1 MTMTQGRVQ
10 RRENRPARR
19 VKAAEQVKSGAAQR
33 AYAKRRSREGAPA
46 LPRTGEPVLAGR
58 IPFVATILALL
69 GCGLALTLLLT
80 TRATEDSYELGEAR
94 RANQQLS
101 DERDALARDVA
112 AAASAPELASR
123 ARELGMIPARDPA
136 RLVIGPNG
144 EVIVVG
150 DPTPAAGSPA
160 PPLNTLPPTP
170 GTPPPNLSQAQGE
183 RVVPVT
189 TTPAAP
195 PAANQNPAIQA
206 APQPTPAAPPNQQPS
221 TAPVN
226 EGAPQPPA
234 APVNEGAPQPP
245 AAPVNN
251 EGAPPPPAAPADQPA
266 PQQVP
271 PAPEAPAA
279 AQPAPQDPVASAPQ
293 QVQQPPQA
301 PLPVTPNPVQAT
313 PAPALQGV
321 PR

>member
-1 MTMTQGRVQ
+1 MQ

-80 TRATEDSYELGEAR
+80 TRATEDSYELGAAR
-94 RANQQLS
+94 RVNQQLS
-101 DERDALARDVA
+101 DERDALQREVA
-112 AAASAPELASR
+112 AADSAPVLASR

-170 GTPPPNLSQAQGE
+170 GAPPPNLSQAQGE

-195 PAANQNPAIQA
+195 PPAANQNPAIQA
-206 APQPTPAAPPNQQPS
+206 APQPNPAAPPNQ
-221 TAPVN
+221 
-226 EGAPQPPA
+226 QPPA
-234 APVNEGAPQPP
+234 APVNEGAPQPL
-245 AAPVNN
+245 AAPVPND
-251 EGAPPPPAAPADQPA
+251 APQPPAAPANQPE

-271 PAPEAPAA
+271 PAPEAPAVQ
-279 AQPAPQDPVASAPQ
+279 QPAPQDPVAPAPQ
-293 QVQQPPQA
+293 QVQETPQA
-301 PLPVTPNPVQAT
+301 PAPLTPNPVQAT
-313 PAPALQGV
+313 PAPALQEV